1 MDIKEILN
9 KIEEVKPSNLN
20 LYFITRILKEGIKSS
35 DKVLDKYF
43 FKVYQIEITDDIRNY
58 LYELSKKQF
67 EKIYNNNELIFHDYD
82 IFSDDSEH
90 LFTYQM
96 KNKVI
101 SFSDVVYNQ
110 LVDSPPKITNLN
122 ELLKNENLWAYCV
135 GFQINYQ
142 ESFYTFRK
150 INPGKVGVDKEN
162 DGSKKKILENIRT
175 IFDTNTNTL
184 SLLKG
189 ETIYLDKQIDC
200 IFYEE
205 SFYILKKGYFEQIIG
220 LQEEYK
226 EEATNF
232 VKSLSEDSNFG
243 DVELL
248 NDKIR
253 NTPSIHK
260 KLVRLK
266 KIGNTNGLNNYSVNR
281 LISLGKERETPINV
295 KNGKII
301 FETET
306 DIENTIKLLCDYYK
320 KGEFSEKVYGT
331 YAGKEFKNKNNL

>member
-9 KIEEVKPSNLN
+9 KIEEVKSDNLN
-20 LYFITRILKEGIKSS
+20 LYFITRVLKEGVKSS
-35 DKVLDKYF
+35 DKVLDKYL
-43 FKVYQIEITDDIRNY
+43 FKVYQIEITNDIRNY
-58 LYELSKKQF
+58 LYDLSKKQF
-67 EKIYNNNELIFHDYD
+67 EKIYNNNELVFHDYD
-82 IFSDDSEH
+82 VFSDDSEH

-96 KNKVI
+96 KNKVM

-122 ELLKNENLWAYCV
+122 SILKNENLWAYSV
-135 GFQINYQ
+135 SFQINSQ

-150 INPGKVGVDKEN
+150 INPGKVGVDKDTET
-162 DGSKKKILENIRT
+162 KKGKILGNIRT
-175 IFDTNTNTL
+175 FFDTNTNTL
-184 SLLKG
+184 DLLKG

-205 SFYILKKGYFEQIIG
+205 SFYILKKLYFEQIIG

-232 VKSLSEDSNFG
+232 VKSLSSDSNFG
-243 DVELL
+243 DIKLL
-248 NDKIR
+248 NEKI
-253 NTPSIHK
+253 NTTPSIHK

-266 KIGNTNGLNNYSVNR
+266 KIGNTNGLNKKSVER
-281 LISLGKERETPINV
+281 LITLGIERQSPINV
-295 KNGKII
+295 KKGKII

-331 YAGKEFKNKNNL
+331 YAGKEFKNK